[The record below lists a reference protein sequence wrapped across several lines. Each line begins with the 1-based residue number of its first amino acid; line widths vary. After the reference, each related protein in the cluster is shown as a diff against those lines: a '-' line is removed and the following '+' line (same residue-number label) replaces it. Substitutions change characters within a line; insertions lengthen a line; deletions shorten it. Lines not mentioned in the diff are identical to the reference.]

1 MAIDNYKTAT
11 FEQGAL
17 LNNTYPIGS
26 PLRQGV
32 CFSLVL
38 QWTKNHMKN
47 PTGTAGSRMAAMR
60 GKIKSA
66 GARQRMYDEML
77 SQGSATGAV
86 ENAPMKFLGM
96 KSVEQFTY
104 EKFAGFAKTVA
115 GDADYQGKYT
125 EVGFF
130 FVDSKG
136 NPDGGH
142 SMGMYFGKTNLT
154 YFDPNF
160 GEFDFKGD
168 KAQSFFND
176 LAAAYGTKI
185 NRVEVQILQEVESL
199 IEKFGG

>member
-1 MAIDNYKTAT
+1 MSIDTYKTAT
-11 FEQGAL
+11 FEQGTL

-47 PTGTAGSRMAAMR
+47 PSGTASNRMSAMR
-60 GKIKSA
+60 GKIKTA
-66 GARQRMYDEML
+66 GARQRMYNEMTG
-77 SQGSATGAV
+77 QGSSTSSV

-96 KSVEQFTY
+96 KSVEKFDY
-104 EKFAGFAKTVA
+104 KKFAGFAKTVA
-115 GDADYQGKYT
+115 TDPDYTGKYT

-130 FVDSKG
+130 FVDSSGK
-136 NPDGGH
+136 PAGGH
-142 SMGMYFGKTNLT
+142 SMGMYFGTTTLT

-168 KAQSFFND
+168 KAESFFND
-176 LAAAYGTKI
+176 LAGSYPTI
-185 NRVEVQILQEVESL
+185 SSVEVQILEEAESL
-199 IEKFGG
+199 LEKFGG

>member
-1 MAIDNYKTAT
+1 MAIDTYKTAT

-38 QWTKNHMKN
+38 QWTKNHMKQ
-47 PTGTAGSRMAAMR
+47 PTGTASSRMAALR

-77 SQGSATGAV
+77 GQGSSTGAV

-96 KSVEQFTY
+96 KSVVKFDY
-104 EKFAGFAKTVA
+104 AKFAAFANEV
-115 GDADYQGKYT
+115 GSDPDYQGKYT

-130 FVDSKG
+130 FVDAKG
-136 NPDGGH
+136 NSDGGH

-160 GEFDFKGD
+160 GEFDFKSG
-168 KAQSFFND
+168 KAESFLKD
-176 LAAAYGTKI
+176 LSGTYPKI
-185 NRVEVQILQEVESL
+185 NLVQIQVLEEVESL
-199 IEKFGG
+199 IQKFGG